1 MRTDYRLSVRLLGLL
16 LVISIGL
23 ACGVVDPGPASSI
36 LTVATSIAPHAW
48 LVERIGG
55 DQMVVHTLL
64 RPGESPTTHQPS
76 DAQVSRVL
84 SSRVFFR
91 CGVPF
96 ESGPWFRAL
105 EGQLEIVDLRDGVA
119 TRTMEAHGHGSE
131 STHHSVAAVDPHTW
145 LSPRRL
151 MIQATLVAE
160 TLQQTDPDHAS
171 DYASRLIGVLA
182 ELAELDGWIERTLAP
197 YQGRAFVVFHPS
209 WGYFADD
216 YGLRQIAI
224 EIEGKEPSD
233 AELTQLQERTR
244 ALDLSVVFVQP
255 QIAGQSARAV
265 AGAMGARLE
274 TLDPLAPD
282 VVTNLRHVTDSI
294 AGSLHD

>member
-1 MRTDYRLSVRLLGLL
+1 MRTDYRLRVRLLGLF
-16 LVISIGL
+16 LVISICL
-23 ACGVVDPGPASSI
+23 ACGVADPGPAPPG
-36 LTVATSIAPHAW
+36 LTLATSIAPHAW
-48 LVERIGG
+48 LVKRIGG
-55 DQMVVHTLL
+55 DEVVVHTLL

-96 ESGPWFRAL
+96 ESGAWFRAL
-105 EGQLEIVDLRDGVA
+105 EGQLRIVDLRDGVA
-119 TRTMEAHGHGSE
+119 TRTMATHTHDGEDAHHL
-131 STHHSVAAVDPHTW
+131 TDAVDPHIW

-151 MIQATLVAE
+151 IIQAALVTE

-171 DYASRLIGVLA
+171 DYAARLG
-182 ELAELDGWIERTLAP
+182 ELVSELEELDSWIESTLAP
-197 YQGRAFVVFHPS
+197 HRGRAFVVFHPS
-209 WGYFADD
+209 WGYFAAD
-216 YGLRQIAI
+216 YDLRQIAI

-233 AELTQLQERTR
+233 AELTGIQEQTR
-244 ALDLSVVFVQP
+244 ALHTSVVFVQP
-255 QIAGQSARAV
+255 QIAGKSARAI

-282 VVTNLRHVTDSI
+282 VVGNLRHVTDSI
-294 AGSLHD
+294 AGSFDD